1 MSKLSQ
7 VFKMILLSCLLAG
20 CACLKD
26 IDTTVANENDP
37 LEPMNRAV
45 FSFNDTMD
53 TYLMR
58 PIADGYRWL
67 VPKFIR
73 TSVSNVFETLSQ
85 PAHFANA
92 LLQGQFKDAGSVLG
106 RTGVNL
112 TFGLLGLFDVASEM
126 GIPDPQNDF
135 GQTLAKWGWETGGPF
150 VMLPLL
156 GPSNV
161 RDTIGMGVDATADV
175 YYWRFKHEEAMVYG
189 EYAVDGLQ
197 TREKMLDLMDN
208 MKSSSTDYYAAMRT
222 MYRQNRQKKI
232 NQVLPQNPEAEQ
244 AYDFDFEI
252 EEE

>member
-26 IDTTVANENDP
+26 VDTNVANENDP

-73 TSVSNVFETLSQ
+73 NSVSNVFETLSQ

-135 GQTLAKWGWETGGPF
+135 GQTLAKWGWENGGPF

-175 YYWRFKHEEAMVYG
+175 YYWRFKHEEPMIYG
-189 EYAVDGLQ
+189 EYVVDGLQ

-232 NQVLPQNPEAEQ
+232 NQVLPKDQETEQ

>member
-1 MSKLSQ
+1 M
-7 VFKMILLSCLLAG
+7 LLSCLLVG
-20 CACLKD
+20 CTCLKD
-26 IDTTVANENDP
+26 MDTNVANENDP
-37 LEPMNRAV
+37 LEPMNRSV

-73 TSVSNVFETLSQ
+73 NSVSNVFETLSQ

-175 YYWRFKHEEAMVYG
+175 YYWRFKHEKAMVYG

-232 NQVLPQNPEAEQ
+232 NQVLPQNPETEQ

>member
-1 MSKLSQ
+1 MSKVSQ
-7 VFKMILLSCLLAG
+7 VLKMILLSYLLVG
-20 CACLKD
+20 CTCLKEM
-26 IDTTVANENDP
+26 DTNITDQNDP

-73 TSVSNVFETLSQ
+73 NSISNVFETLSQ

-112 TFGLLGLFDVASEM
+112 TFGLFGLFDVASEM

-175 YYWRFKHEEAMVYG
+175 YYWHFKHEEPMIYG

-208 MKSSSTDYYAAMRT
+208 MKNSSTDYYAAMRT
-222 MYRQNRQKKI
+222 MYSQNRQKKI
-232 NQVLPQNPEAEQ
+232 NQVLPQNQ
-244 AYDFDFEI
+244 
-252 EEE
+252 

>member
-1 MSKLSQ
+1 MIKFSQ
-7 VFKMILLSCLLAG
+7 VFKTILLSCLLAG
-20 CACLKD
+20 CTCLKD
-26 IDTTVANENDP
+26 VETSTVNENDP
-37 LEPMNRAV
+37 LEQMNRAV

-73 TSVSNVFETLSQ
+73 NSVSNVFETLSQ
-85 PAHFANA
+85 PGHFANA

-150 VMLPLL
+150 VMLPL
-156 GPSNV
+156 
-161 RDTIGMGVDATADV
+161 
-175 YYWRFKHEEAMVYG
+175 
-189 EYAVDGLQ
+189 
-197 TREKMLDLMDN
+197 
-208 MKSSSTDYYAAMRT
+208 
-222 MYRQNRQKKI
+222 
-232 NQVLPQNPEAEQ
+232 
-244 AYDFDFEI
+244 
-252 EEE
+252 